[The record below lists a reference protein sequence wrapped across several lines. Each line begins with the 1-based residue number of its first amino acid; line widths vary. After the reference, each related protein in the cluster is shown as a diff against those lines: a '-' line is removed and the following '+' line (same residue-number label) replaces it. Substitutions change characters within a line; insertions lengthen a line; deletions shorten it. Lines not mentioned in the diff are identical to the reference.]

1 MDLGDG
7 REIDAVDKISFGV
20 GGAEMVGDGTG
31 PAADIEDAL
40 RIVQRSVDDAVV
52 H

>member
-7 REIDAVDKISFGV
+7 REIDAINRRSFGV

-31 PAADIEDAL
+31 PAADVEDAL
-40 RIVQRSVDDAVV
+40 RIVERSMDDAVV